1 MQSTVDGAIESARAT
16 KRGGAWMNGY
26 RWQSRVGGEV
36 LPGSTEMFANLI
48 RAERQRYDKLVRDN
62 QIKPD

>member
-1 MQSTVDGAIESARAT
+1 MIAKLHAEVQKALAAAEVRERMTA
-16 KRGGAWMNGY
+16 
-26 RWQSRVGGEV
+26 VGGEV